1 MYFSFLDGSLIY
13 IPPQSVSQSP
23 DGSENEMST
32 EEALQLKSPKKVPR
46 TWSRNATL
54 SLINLYSQH
63 ESKFRSTT
71 IKNDSV
77 WRMIEIEM
85 KKDNFNYT
93 ANQCKDKFKYFK
105 IRYTKKIDNMR
116 SDRNSGAAAQ
126 KFEFL
131 EEMDAIFAK
140 KPNINPPIIA

>member
-1 MYFSFLDGSLIY
+1 
-13 IPPQSVSQSP
+13 V
-23 DGSENEMST
+23 
-32 EEALQLKSPKKVPR
+32 
-46 TWSRNATL
+46 
-54 SLINLYSQH
+54 
-63 ESKFRSTT
+63 
-71 IKNDSV
+71 
-77 WRMIEIEM
+77 
-85 KKDNFNYT
+85 YT
-93 ANQCKDKFKYFK
+93 ANQCKDKFKYLK